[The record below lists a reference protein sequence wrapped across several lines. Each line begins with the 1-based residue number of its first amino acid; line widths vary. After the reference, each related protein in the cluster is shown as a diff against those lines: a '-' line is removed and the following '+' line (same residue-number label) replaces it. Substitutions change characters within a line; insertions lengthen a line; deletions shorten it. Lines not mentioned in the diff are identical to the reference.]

1 MREITTIALYSIHI
15 LEANSFSLA
24 ATGGIARTFTKD
36 LLIAPST
43 RDVHDIKHTV
53 TAAASSSSKS
63 SAEKFVSEIVTPKQ
77 SSPSC
82 TAYGSYAELVKDPNV
97 DIIYI
102 ATPHSHHFQNC
113 MLCLEA
119 GKPIL
124 CEKAFTVNAEQ
135 AKILYKFA
143 KAKNLFLMEAVWTRY
158 FPLSI
163 AVRKHITSGDIGE
176 ALRASADLSIGKIPE
191 DEFDVSNRM
200 VNKELAGG
208 CLLDLG
214 IYSLTWVFQTMWH
227 TLSKDL
233 QKEKP
238 TVVGTAMTAEPRTGA
253 DEMTTILLE
262 FPKSTPSGLTKAQ
275 AVATT
280 AMRVTFDPDG
290 KNTAGPAVRV
300 QGTKGELQVFG
311 PIYRPT
317 RYRLIP
323 QKGEIKDE
331 HFEFPGGG
339 HGMFWEADEAARCW
353 RDAKLESAGMT
364 WDESTLIMEVMD
376 MARRQGGLAYPD
388 TIESTKFPIELHS
401 K

>member
-1 MREITTIALYSIHI
+1 VREITTIALYSIHA

-63 SAEKFVSEIVTPKQ
+63 SAEKFVSETVTPKQ

-97 DIIYI
+97 DIIYV

-135 AKILYKFA
+135 TKILYKSA

-238 TVVGTAMTAEPRTGA
+238 VVVGTAMTAEPRTGA

-290 KNTAGPAVRV
+290 NNTAGPAVRV